1 MRTFMFLLRFLF
13 RINVYV
19 ESALLKMSHT
29 IVLSCGR
36 TFSLY
41 LSFLFSLIKF
51 IVLERSLKSNTFL
64 FVFLIKSFLRINNCS
79 FSLYNKVFWFFSWR
93 HLPRLIFASVLCKI
107 FLRFVLNFNP
117 KRVFFVLRLYW
128 SWLLLLKVML
138 NDFIKSIG

>member
-1 MRTFMFLLRFLF
+1 MFLLRFLF
-13 RINVYV
+13 SINVYV

-29 IVLSCGR
+29 IVLSCGCA
-36 TFSLY
+36 FSLY

-64 FVFLIKSFLRINNCS
+64 FVFLIKSFLRIHNCS
-79 FSLYNKVFWFFSWR
+79 FALYNKVFWFFSWR

-117 KRVFFVLRLYW
+117 KRVFFVLKLYW